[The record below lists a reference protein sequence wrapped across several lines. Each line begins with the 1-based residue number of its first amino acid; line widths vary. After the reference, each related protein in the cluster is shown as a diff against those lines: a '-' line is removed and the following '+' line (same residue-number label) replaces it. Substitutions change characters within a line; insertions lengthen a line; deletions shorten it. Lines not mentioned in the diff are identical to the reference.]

1 MTRQQVHEERTR
13 PQFFEDCGTVYA
25 AHRDAVSGDWIDF
38 SIPQGIGTGR
48 ICSLGA
54 SGPIAACEHRMLFS
68 RDVGF
73 SDEGPSRLVNVGF
86 CIGTGVEWALGC
98 SGGHQAISS
107 VDTDSFFIQSGSRGP
122 HSIRY
127 LRNLEYDFVSL
138 SIPLDTVSRDGSG
151 DDVGFVL
158 NAADRFEAPMTPA
171 MKASL
176 ASLRRNAFVGCAGR
190 LYAEGKLLELL
201 ASVVAM
207 IDSGSHR
214 KSCGISKS
222 DCEAIEQ
229 ARLILDSRL
238 IDPPTYS
245 ELARMACLSE
255 SKLSRVFKQ
264 VYGITIHAYVISC
277 RLEWARALIEIEGM
291 GVAQAAATVGY
302 ANPSHFSQ
310 AFKERY
316 GVSPSSI

>member
-1 MTRQQVHEERTR
+1 MTRQHVYDERTS
-13 PQFFEDCGTVYA
+13 PQFFEDCGTIYA
-25 AHRDAVSGDWIDF
+25 AHRDAVSGSLIDF
-38 SIPQGIGTGR
+38 SIPQGIGAGR
-48 ICSLGA
+48 IFSLGA

-73 SDEGPSRLVNVGF
+73 SDEGPSHLVNVGF
-86 CIGTGVEWALGC
+86 CIGAGVEWTPGC
-98 SGGHQAISS
+98 PGSNRAANS
-107 VDTDSFFIQSGSRGP
+107 VGTDSLFIQSKSRGP
-122 HSIRY
+122 HSICY

-138 SIPLDTVSRDGSG
+138 SIPLDMLNRGGSD
-151 DDVGFVL
+151 DDVGSVL
-158 NAADRFEAPMTPA
+158 SAADGFKAPMTPA

-207 IDSGSHR
+207 LDSGSHR

-229 ARLILDSRL
+229 AKLILDSRL